1 MIPLL
6 EKAHSL
12 PLTEM
17 ENHIL
22 TYFENNPSSVVFMNL
37 EELSHI
43 LFTSN
48 ATIVRFCQKIGLNG
62 FNEFKYQ
69 LKKELSQL
77 KQESFSSDDLV
88 RQSLAAFKDN
98 IESLHFQD
106 LEEIRSLLISNRP
119 LYIYGTG
126 LSCTPARYLQNALTN
141 LDRSCI
147 LIEFTDLLEAITYN
161 IKDDAILFIITTH
174 GDAHRYMQIF
184 ENAKQRRTTVILI
197 TCREDSPLLP
207 YSACSIVT
215 NDKNKRYYNTD
226 INSRIGIL
234 TVIQILIEM
243 IANELPVKP

>member
-6 EKAHSL
+6 EKAHSMQ
-12 PLTEM
+12 LTEM
-17 ENHIL
+17 EQHIL
-22 TYFENNPSSVVFMNL
+22 TYFEDNLSTVAFMNL

-43 LFTSN
+43 LYTSN
-48 ATIVRFCQKIGLNG
+48 ATIVRFCKKIGLNG

-77 KQESFSSDDLV
+77 KQDSFSSDDLV
-88 RQSLAAFKDN
+88 RQSLATFKDN
-98 IESLHFQD
+98 IESLHFED

-174 GDAHRYMQIF
+174 GDADRYMQIL

-207 YSACSIVT
+207 FSSCSIVT
-215 NDKNKRYYNTD
+215 NDKNKRYHNTD

-243 IANELPVKP
+243 IANELPVKA